1 MDNSFLREHAARCRS
16 LADKADEFTK
26 RRLLNLAARYDD
38 RLLSQTSRASRIIK
52 LPANLP
58 DAPSELHRTTQ
69 IASSQAGSLRVGPS
83 PPIDDR
89 PSLSRRCAT
98 EPLRRSWKVNSV
110 SSAVSRSSPMVL
122 MPSVSR
128 AFRILDGSFTRFI
141 GVLSGSS
148 GGASKSFGSLDF
160 FCSAKRRIL
169 IASVD

>member
-1 MDNSFLREHAARCRS
+1 MDNSFLREHAPRGRS

-58 DAPSELHRTTQ
+58 EAPSEVHRTTQ
-69 IASSQAGSLRVGPS
+69 IASHQAGSLRVGPS

-128 AFRILDGSFTRFI
+128 AFRIFTAVSPDLSAYHRVALGSEPANR
-141 GVLSGSS
+141 
-148 GGASKSFGSLDF
+148 
-160 FCSAKRRIL
+160 SAHWIFS
-169 IASVD
+169 AVP